1 MQDDQVNKV
10 KLLSVFE
17 KTLIFKQ
24 ISHRERIFFFL
35 FSPAETLENRR
46 AATSARIT
54 KLDGSTTVRSVVFLV
69 G

>member
-24 ISHRERIFFFL
+24 ISHRERIFFF
-35 FSPAETLENRR
+35 FSLLLKLLKIGEQQHLLE
-46 AATSARIT
+46 
-54 KLDGSTTVRSVVFLV
+54 
-69 G
+69 